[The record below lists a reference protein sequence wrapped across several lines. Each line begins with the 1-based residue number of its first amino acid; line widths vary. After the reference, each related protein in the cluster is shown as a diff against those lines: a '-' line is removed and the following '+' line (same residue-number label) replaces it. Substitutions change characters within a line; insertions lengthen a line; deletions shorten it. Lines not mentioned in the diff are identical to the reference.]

1 VTGQQLPTPR
11 APHGR
16 SRREGV
22 AKHAPKGDFAQPQ
35 ARVFSLDLAK
45 GANTLVLHTV
55 CSRSSIAPTRLEEFR
70 QHRTALAL
78 EYARQHFRS
87 VVQLRVSQQVT
98 D

>member
-55 CSRSSIAPTRLEEFR
+55 CSCSSIAPARLEELR
-70 QHRTALAL
+70 QHRAALSL
-78 EYARQHFRS
+78 EHTRQHFRS